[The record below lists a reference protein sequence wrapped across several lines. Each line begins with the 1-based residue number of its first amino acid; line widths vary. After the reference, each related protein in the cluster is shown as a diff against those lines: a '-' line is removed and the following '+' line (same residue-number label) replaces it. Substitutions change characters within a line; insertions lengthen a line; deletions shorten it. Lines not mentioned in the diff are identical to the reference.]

1 MEEGKEGR
9 IGEEYR
15 PEHLTYFGER
25 KAEGSVGGASE
36 WRKESREANMG
47 DADADFNTS
56 RG

>member
-9 IGEEYR
+9 VGEEYR

-25 KAEGSVGGASE
+25 KAEGSVGGTSE

>member
-1 MEEGKEGR
+1 MEEGKEGPDW
-9 IGEEYR
+9 EEYR

-25 KAEGSVGGASE
+25 KAEGVWAAYQNGERSSMRLT
-36 WRKESREANMG
+36 WG